1 MPHSYCS
8 FCIGH
13 PILDYKHVRSH
24 QHMNNIRKLP
34 MEEGNE
40 WWKIPPEELF
50 IYLNKNS
57 IDKYNGRKKITK

>member
-1 MPHSYCS
+1 
-8 FCIGH
+8 
-13 PILDYKHVRSH
+13 
-24 QHMNNIRKLP
+24 MNNIRKLP

-57 IDKYNGRKKITK
+57 IDRYNGKFKKKSTK